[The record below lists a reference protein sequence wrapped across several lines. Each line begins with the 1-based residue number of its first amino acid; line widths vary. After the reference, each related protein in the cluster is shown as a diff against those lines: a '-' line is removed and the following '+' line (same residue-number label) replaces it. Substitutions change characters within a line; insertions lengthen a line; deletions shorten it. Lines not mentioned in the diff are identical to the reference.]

1 MAYLVS
7 LEGKT
12 GMKFDSGEVSRRDFL
27 RGSAAGATAAAIS
40 VAGKS
45 ALAAQ
50 KKAVKKPNIL
60 WIMSDEHNYA
70 ITGAYGNKIVQTPH
84 MDSLAAKGIIFDT
97 HYCNSP
103 LCVPSRSSLT
113 AGKYC
118 SRVGAWGLTSEL
130 PDANIPTLPRVLNAA
145 GYKSYLCGKQHYDYS
160 RRYGFIEWG
169 GNFNN
174 NYKTGK
180 GHRDAPTHIS
190 QEKLSDRYNSFHPG
204 DHSSIMNHDQKVTAG
219 ALDFFN
225 QHKDTEQPWFLFVGY
240 LAPHFPLTVPQ
251 QYFDRYKDKVPM
263 PEIPAGYFDS
273 LSLNYKVQRAGFQEI
288 GVPDAVVKQG
298 RECYYGLTNWVDDEI
313 GKVLAALHAHPDV
326 AENTIIVYS
335 SDHGENMGEHGM
347 WWKNNM
353 FETATRV
360 PLIFS
365 FPRRWKTGQRRK
377 GASSH
382 LDLVQT
388 LVELGGGEAPKDW
401 NGTSMVS
408 WMDDPNHKWKDLAVS
423 EYWAQFTA
431 SGYAMV
437 RQGDW
442 KYVYHTV
449 IDAEHPDEHELYHL
463 VEDPKELR
471 NLAAQPEQ
479 KQRITAMHKMLMTEL
494 GQDLNQIEQRS
505 RAELAEGYHRTD
517 PRPNANAG
525 EEG

>member
-1 MAYLVS
+1 MGTIPFRAVS
-7 LEGKT
+7 F
-12 GMKFDSGEVSRRDFL
+12 MKFDDGSVSRRQFL
-27 RGSAAGATAAAIS
+27 RGSAAGVAAAAMAS
-40 VAGKS
+40 NG
-45 ALAAQ
+45 LAEAPKPAKQ
-50 KKAVKKPNIL
+50 PNIL

-70 ITGAYGNKIVQTPH
+70 ITGCYGNKIVQTPH
-84 MDSLAAKGIIFDT
+84 MDSLAANGITFDT

-118 SRVGAWGLTSEL
+118 SRVDTWGLTSEL
-130 PDANIPTLPRVLNAA
+130 PSADIASLPRVLNAA
-145 GYKSYLCGKQHYDYS
+145 GYKSYLCGKQHYDYT

-180 GHRDAPTHIS
+180 GHRDPPTHLT
-190 QEKLSDRYNSFHPG
+190 QKTLSDRYNSFHPG
-204 DHSSIMNHDQKVTAG
+204 DHSSIMTHDEKVTAG
-219 ALDFFN
+219 ALDFFK
-225 QHKDTEQPWFLFVGY
+225 QRKQDDQPWFLFVGY

-251 QYFDRYKDKVPM
+251 AYFDRYKDKIPM
-263 PEIPAGYFDS
+263 PDVPPGYLDS

-288 GVPDAVVKQG
+288 GVPDDVVKRG

-313 GKVLAALHAHPDV
+313 GKVLGALHTSPEV

-360 PLIFS
+360 PLVVS
-365 FPRRWKTGQRRK
+365 FPKRWKGSQRRK

-388 LVELGGGEAPKDW
+388 LVELGGGKAPADW
-401 NGTSMVS
+401 NGTSLVS
-408 WMDDPNHKWKDLAVS
+408 WMDDPAHKWKDTAVS

-431 SGYAMV
+431 SGYLMI

-449 IDAEHPDEHELYHL
+449 IDAEHPDQHELYNL
-463 VEDPKELR
+463 IDDPKELH
-471 NLAAQPEQ
+471 NLAALPEH
-479 KQRITAMHKMLMTEL
+479 KDRIAAMHKTMVAEI
-494 GQDLNQIEQRS
+494 GQDPNAIEQRS
-505 RAELAEGYHRTD
+505 RAELAKGYDRKD
-517 PRPNANAG
+517 PPPPAGAG

>member
-1 MAYLVS
+1 MFTS
-7 LEGKT
+7 DG
-12 GMKFDSGEVSRRDFL
+12 FSRRRFV
-27 RGSAAGATAAAIS
+27 RGAASVAATAA
-40 VAGKS
+40 VGS
-45 ALAAQ
+45 AQRSRLQ
-50 KKAVKKPNIL
+50 VGRKQPNIL

-70 ITGAYGNKIVQTPH
+70 VTGAYGNRQVQTPH
-84 MDSLAAKGIIFDT
+84 MDSLAATGITFDT

-118 SRVGAWGLTSEL
+118 SRVDTWGLTSEL
-130 PDANIPTLPRVLNAA
+130 PDADIPSLPRVLNAA
-145 GYKSYLCGKQHYDYS
+145 GYTSYLCGKQHYDYT

-180 GHRDAPTHIS
+180 GHRDAPTHLT
-190 QEKLSDRYNSFHPG
+190 QTRLSDRFESFHPG
-204 DHSSIMNHDQKVTAG
+204 DHSSILNHDQRVTAG
-219 ALDFFN
+219 ALDFFA
-225 QHKDTEQPWFLFVGY
+225 QHKDAGQPWFLFVGY

-251 QYFDRYKDKVPM
+251 AYFERYKDRVPM
-263 PEIPAGYFDS
+263 PDLPAGYLDT
-273 LSLNYKVQRAGFQEI
+273 LSLNYKVQRAGFQEL

-313 GKVLAALHAHPDV
+313 GKVLAALRTHPDI
-326 AENTIIVYS
+326 AENTVIVYS

-360 PLIFS
+360 PLIVS
-365 FPRRWKTGQRRK
+365 YPTRWKGGQRRR

-388 LVELGGGEAPKDW
+388 LVELGGAKAPADW
-401 NGTSMVS
+401 NGTSLVP
-408 WMDDPNHKWKDLAVS
+408 WMDDPKHAWKDLAVS

-442 KYVYHTV
+442 KYVYHCV
-449 IDAEHPDEHELYHL
+449 IDGDHPDEHELYNL
-463 VEDPKELR
+463 ASDPKELH
-471 NLAAQPEQ
+471 NLASLPQHT
-479 KQRITAMHKMLMTEL
+479 QRTAAMHQALVKEL
-494 GQDLNQIEQRS
+494 GQDPNAIEQRS
-505 RAELAEGYHRTD
+505 RAQLAKGYNRTD
-517 PRPNANAG
+517 PQPAGNAG
-525 EEG
+525 EAG

>member
-1 MAYLVS
+1 
-7 LEGKT
+7 
-12 GMKFDSGEVSRRDFL
+12 MKFDMGEISRRQFL
-27 RGSAAGATAAAIS
+27 RGGVGGVATAA
-40 VAGKS
+40 VAGKTV
-45 ALAAQ
+45 LAAAA
-50 KKAVKKPNIL
+50 KRVKKPNIL

-70 ITGAYGNKIVQTPH
+70 VTGCYGNQIVQTLH
-84 MDSLAAKGIIFDT
+84 IDSLAAKGITFDT

-103 LCVPSRSSLT
+103 LCVPSRASLT

-118 SRVGAWGLTSEL
+118 SRVDTWGLTSEL
-130 PDANIPTLPRVLNAA
+130 PDANIASLPRVLNAA
-145 GYKSYLCGKQHYDYS
+145 GYKSYLCGKQHYDYT

-180 GHRDAPTHIS
+180 GHRDAPTS
-190 QEKLSDRYNSFHPG
+190 VTANKLSNRYDSFHPG
-204 DHSSIMNHDQKVTAG
+204 DHSSIMNHDQKVTVG
-219 ALDFFN
+219 ALDFFD
-225 QHKDTEQPWFLFVGY
+225 QHKDSEEPWFLFVGY

-251 QYFDRYKDKVPM
+251 KYFDRYKDRIPM
-263 PEIPAGYFDS
+263 PEIPAGYLDS

-288 GVPDAVVKQG
+288 GVPDDVVKRG
-298 RECYYGLTNWVDDEI
+298 RECYYGLTNWVDEEI
-313 GKVLAALHAHPDV
+313 GKVLAALDAHSEV
-326 AENTIIVYS
+326 AENTLIVYT

-360 PLIFS
+360 PLIVS
-365 FPRRWKTGQRRK
+365 YPKRWKGGQRRK

-388 LVELGGGEAPKDW
+388 LIDVSSGKAPADW
-401 NGTSMVS
+401 NGTSMTT
-408 WMDDPNHKWKDLAVS
+408 WMDDPAHKWKDLAVS

-449 IDAEHPDEHELYHL
+449 IDAQHLDQHELYNL
-463 VEDPKELR
+463 ANDPKELH
-471 NLAAQPEQ
+471 NLATMPEH
-479 KQRITAMHKMLMTEL
+479 KDRMTAMHKTLTAEL
-494 GQDLNQIEQRS
+494 GQNLNEIEERS
-505 RAELAEGYHRTD
+505 RAELAEGYNRID
-517 PRPNANAG
+517 PKPAAG
-525 EEG
+525 EGEQG